1 MRLNE
6 GKIGMQ
12 ESASIAA
19 VAITACSVFLLDSE
33 KAYSRMLEGYNRI
46 AELKPT
52 ETSTISD
59 QIKALAGKCYEA
71 LDDDLNVRAV
81 WAMGELVEGTN
92 KL

>member
-33 KAYSRMLEGYNRI
+33 KALFPRGCNVHITAGEYSGKLSNVYADVVRNAPYRR
-46 AELKPT
+46 AKPDRT
-52 ETSTISD
+52 
-59 QIKALAGKCYEA
+59 
-71 LDDDLNVRAV
+71 V
-81 WAMGELVEGTN
+81 
-92 KL
+92 